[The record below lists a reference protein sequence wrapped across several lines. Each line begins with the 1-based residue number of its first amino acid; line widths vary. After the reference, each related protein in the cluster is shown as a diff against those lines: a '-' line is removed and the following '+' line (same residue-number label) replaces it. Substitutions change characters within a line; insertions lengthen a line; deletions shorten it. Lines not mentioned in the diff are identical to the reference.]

1 MSGSFVL
8 SKAYGVSN
16 VESQLRQGGDFVGV
30 RNPNDLI
37 NNSGWGGLLQ
47 SDRTYM
53 FKLQGS
59 YFLPYGFS
67 ISASFQAESGK
78 PIARTIPV
86 VGEGFNQGSF
96 TILAE
101 PRGSKW
107 RLDPFYNLDL
117 RAEKKFQFSSR
128 FGLRIAADLFNLLNA
143 HTMVETLTT
152 TGTEGGF
159 LKPARIVPPRRVQLT
174 LRFTF

>member
-16 VESQLRQGGDFVGV
+16 VESQLTQGGGFNGV

-37 NNSGWGGLLQ
+37 NNDGWKGLLQ

-53 FKLQGS
+53 FKVQGS
-59 YFLPYGFS
+59 YFMPYGFS

-86 VGEGFNQGSF
+86 VGEDFNQGSF
-96 TILAE
+96 TVLAE

-107 RLDPFYNLDL
+107 RLDRLYNLDL
-117 RAEKKFQFSSR
+117 RVEKKFQFSSR
-128 FGLRIAADLFNLLNA
+128 FGLRVAADFFNLLNA
-143 HTMVETLTT
+143 HTMIETLTT
-152 TGTEGGF
+152 TGTEEGF
-159 LKPARIVPPRRVQLT
+159 LKPARIVPPRRIQLT
-174 LRFTF
+174 MRFSF